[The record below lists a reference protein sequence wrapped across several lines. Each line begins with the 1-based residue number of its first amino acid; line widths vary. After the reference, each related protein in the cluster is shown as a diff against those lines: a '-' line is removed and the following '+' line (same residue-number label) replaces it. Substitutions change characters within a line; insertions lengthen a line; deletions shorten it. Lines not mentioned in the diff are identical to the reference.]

1 MQIFSISRA
10 IANQWISICICLK
23 ISKSHLKW
31 NILTPISRSQCAHFD
46 CFVILQCF
54 SKHTVCW
61 VLHLRSTDGL
71 QFGWFLH
78 VFLCYR
84 ELCHML
90 KMLQAI
96 ITTHNNGSLW
106 IPKPL
111 NALDPHTYSKNHKQ
125 FNTRCHFIY
134 QTKQYKCLFSLLTT
148 AAR

>member
-1 MQIFSISRA
+1 MDLDLHLFENIKIPLKMEHIDTDFTLSVCSFWLFCHSLMLFKAQSIFR
-10 IANQWISICICLK
+10 
-23 ISKSHLKW
+23 
-31 NILTPISRSQCAHFD
+31 
-46 CFVILQCF
+46 
-54 SKHTVCW
+54 
-61 VLHLRSTDGL
+61 VLHLRRSTDGL
-71 QFGWFLH
+71 QCSVGFCL
-78 VFLCYR
+78 FLCFR

-96 ITTHNNGSLW
+96 ITTYNNGSLW